1 MHEITGRTRIF
12 GILADPIHHVKT
24 PQALNAL
31 MEKRG
36 FDGVLAPC
44 QVGAADLAAFVGG
57 APPDG
62 HLDGF
67 IVTVPPGAGP
77 ADPAGRNRQGR
88 HLPRIR
94 RGERDHRASG
104 DGRRRLDRLW
114 LRFR

>member
-1 MHEITGRTRIF
+1 MQEITGRTRVF

-94 RGERDHRASG
+94 RGERDHWASG
-104 DGRRRLDRLW
+104 DGM
-114 LRFR
+114 